1 MNLEPLRGLTFG
13 ANVSGLT
20 MHEINAGDWSR
31 IEVGLADFGLL
42 RLRGQQF
49 DARSVAAFARRFGEL
64 EGDIGE
70 ARGIS
75 NKGEDAAPLDMGD
88 PAWLTRAYP
97 TRYWHADGTFNRVAP
112 RVCVL
117 AGAAIP
123 AAGACT
129 EFADMCAAWDMLDHA
144 QQRELEPLTC
154 FHSNLVGSTR
164 VLPAAH
170 ALVLESQL
178 HPAPVD
184 GSYGLGY
191 RTEVPLRSLVRRHPG
206 NGRKV
211 LAIGRHAFGVV
222 GLDPEASDQLL
233 RGLEARACQ
242 PPRVFRQE
250 WWVGDVV
257 VFDNRRVLHRAEAC
271 AETGDERL
279 LLNCRVKGDPV
290 HDAGLDTPEAQASAA
305 CQHAEL
311 QRLRRAKRL
320 GQAKGLGRAGDAA
333 V

>member
-129 EFADMCAAWDMLDHA
+129 EFADMCAAWDMHGPCAAARTRTAHLLS
-144 QQRELEPLTC
+144 LEPC
-154 FHSNLVGSTR
+154 R
-164 VLPAAH
+164 
-170 ALVLESQL
+170 
-178 HPAPVD
+178 
-184 GSYGLGY
+184 
-191 RTEVPLRSLVRRHPG
+191 
-206 NGRKV
+206 
-211 LAIGRHAFGVV
+211 
-222 GLDPEASDQLL
+222 LDPGVASGACL
-233 RGLEARACQ
+233 GARVPTAS
-242 PPRVFRQE
+242 
-250 WWVGDVV
+250 GTG
-257 VFDNRRVLHRAEAC
+257 RRVLRP
-271 AETGDERL
+271 
-279 LLNCRVKGDPV
+279 RVP
-290 HDAGLDTPEAQASAA
+290 H
-305 CQHAEL
+305 
-311 QRLRRAKRL
+311 
-320 GQAKGLGRAGDAA
+320 
-333 V
+333 